1 MLYVVIGPPAAG
13 KSTWCRQQARPGD
26 VVIDFDRLALALN
39 PDRDPDSHDHPNTI
53 KAVTKAARQAAID
66 KALTLTHQCDVYLIH
81 STPSAQLLAR
91 YKSAGAQIVTI
102 DPGKEVVM
110 ARAKAERPWWMHG
123 AIKKW
128 YDQQDGKITQTRR
141 SQPRSTKRPR
151 KTTAER
157 GYGHE
162 HKKQRA
168 AIEPLVRSGR
178 AVCWRCI
185 AEGVPKEQAKIRPDE
200 PWDLGHDDHDR
211 SKYRGPEHVS
221 CNRAAGGAAGGR
233 ASARARKSS
242 GPPPRSR
249 DW

>member
-13 KSTWCRQQARPGD
+13 KSTYCRQHARTGD
-26 VVIDFDRLALALN
+26 IVIDYDRLALALN

-91 YKSAGAQIVTI
+91 YKAAGAQIITI
-102 DPGKEVVM
+102 DPGKAVVM
-110 ARAKAERPWWMHG
+110 ERAKTERPWWMHG

-128 YDQQDGKITQTRR
+128 YDQRDLQNGKPTQTGR
-141 SQPRSTKRPR
+141 SEPRVQKRR
-151 KTTAER
+151 KTTTER
-157 GYGHE
+157 GYGQDHRKRRE
-162 HKKQRA
+162 ALAPIVQ
-168 AIEPLVRSGR
+168 SGK
-178 AVCWRCI
+178 ATCWRCTEAI
-185 AEGVPKEQAKIRPDE
+185 KPGE

-211 SKYRGPEHVS
+211 TRYRGPEHVH
-221 CNRAAGGAAGGR
+221 CNRAAGGRAGGR
-233 ASARARKSS
+233 ASASAHDRKSS

>member
-13 KSTWCRQQARPGD
+13 KSTWCREHAKHGD

-53 KAVTKAARQAAID
+53 KTVTRAARQAAID
-66 KALTLTHQCDVYLIH
+66 KALTLTRQCDVYLIH

-91 YKSAGAQIVTI
+91 YKAAGAEIVTI
-102 DPGKEVVM
+102 DPGKDVVLE
-110 ARAKAERPWWMHG
+110 RASRERPWWMHG

-128 YDQQDGKITQTRR
+128 YEQQGKTQQNRR
-141 SQPRSTKRPR
+141 SEGRGAKPK

-168 AIEPLVRSGR
+168 AIEPLVRSGK

-211 SKYRGPEHVS
+211 SRYRGPEHVR
-221 CNRAAGGAAGGR
+221 CNRAAGGRAGGR
-233 ASARARKSS
+233 ASSSAARKSS
-242 GPPPRSR
+242 GPAPRSR